1 MRSSLQSNRNQQ
13 GFTLIELVVVIVILG
28 ILAVTAA
35 PKFIDISNDARA
47 AAVES
52 LGGALRG
59 ARDLNYAKS
68 LVSGTGTYPTTAEI
82 STKIDFSGFDE
93 ASAGVFTLT
102 GYTGSNCSATYA
114 QGTLTTD
121 EPTITV
127 DVGGC

>member
-68 LVSGTGTYPTTAEI
+68 LVSGTGTYPTTADI
-82 STKIDFSGFDE
+82 STKIDFSGFE
-93 ASAGVFTLT
+93 VTSGVFTLT
-102 GYTGSNCSATYA
+102 GYTGSDCNATYV
-114 QGTLTTD
+114 QGNTTED

-127 DVGGC
+127 DVSGC